1 MFPRTRHLSHGL
13 LVLFASSLVVLS
25 QEQAAKPAK
34 HLSRAEMEEFLLN
47 AKVVHKKALG
57 TGVTNSERATLSDGT
72 LEHDAHIQ
80 SIDVAQN
87 SFKTTRGTEL
97 NFKDSYK
104 YNIAAYRLDQILG
117 LNMTPMSVERKV
129 AGKSS
134 AVTWWVD
141 DKMFDE
147 VDRVKQGINP
157 PDKDAWNKQ
166 MYVVRVFDQLIY
178 NTDRNLGNLVI
189 DKSWRMWMIDHTRA
203 FRLTKTLKSE
213 KDLVKCDRKML
224 ASMRKLD
231 EGTMEEQLRPY
242 LTKSEIKA
250 ILERRDLIVDFFDK
264 AVKEKGE
271 GAVLYDLPARE

>member
-1 MFPRTRHLSHGL
+1 MFLNARHLSQGL
-13 LVLFASSLVVLS
+13 LVLFASSQLVLG
-25 QEQAAKPAK
+25 QESAAKPAK
-34 HLSRAEMEEFLLN
+34 HLSHAEMEDFLEH
-47 AKVVHKKALG
+47 AKIVHTKALG

-72 LEHDAHIQ
+72 LEHEAHIQ
-80 SIDVAQN
+80 SIDVSQN
-87 SFKTTRGTEL
+87 SFKSTRGTEM

-117 LNMTPMSVERKV
+117 LHMTPMSVERKV

-141 DKMFDE
+141 EKMFDE
-147 VDRVKQGINP
+147 VDRVKQGIDP

-166 MYVVRVFDQLIY
+166 MYIVRVFDQLIY

-203 FRLTKTLKSE
+203 FRLNNKLKSE
-213 KDLVKCDRKML
+213 KDLVMCDRRLL
-224 ASMRKLD
+224 ANMRKLD

-242 LTKSEIKA
+242 LTKTEIKA
-250 ILERRDLIVDFFDK
+250 ILQRRDLIVEFFDN